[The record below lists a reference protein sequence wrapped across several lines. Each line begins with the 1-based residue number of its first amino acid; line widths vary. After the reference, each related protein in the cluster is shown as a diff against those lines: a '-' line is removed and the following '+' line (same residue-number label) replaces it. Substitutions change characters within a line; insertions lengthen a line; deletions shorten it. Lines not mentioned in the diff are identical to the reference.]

1 MKLYVIPGACSLA
14 PHIALRELNLPFDLV
29 TVDRETKR
37 TSDGEDYLTIN
48 PLGYVGSL
56 KLDDGNV
63 LSETSTILE
72 YLLDLKPQ
80 DNLGP
85 LAGTWERVRFRE
97 WLSFLS
103 CEINCTMSP
112 LFRDIPKEAKD
123 VIGARLLRR
132 FDYLDERLGHREYL
146 ASDAYS
152 LADAYLFTVLLWPPR
167 VGIDMTPWPNLLRYH
182 EHVGAREAVK
192 ASMKAEGI

>member
-112 LFRDIPKEAKD
+112 LLA
-123 VIGARLLRR
+123 A
-132 FDYLDERLGHREYL
+132 ERTETTRMVTMTQSRMFMPY
-146 ASDAYS
+146 AS
-152 LADAYLFTVLLWPPR
+152 VLP
-167 VGIDMTPWPNLLRYH
+167 VSS
-182 EHVGAREAVK
+182 E
-192 ASMKAEGI
+192 

>member
-14 PHIALRELNLPFDLV
+14 PHIALRELGLPFDLI
-29 TVDRETKR
+29 TVDRVTKR
-37 TSDGEDYLTIN
+37 TSDGDDYLAVN

-63 LSETSTILE
+63 LTETSTILE
-72 YLLDLKPQ
+72 YLADLKPHSG
-80 DNLGP
+80 LAP

-103 CEINCTMSP
+103 CELNSSMSP

-132 FDYLDERLGHREYL
+132 FDHLDERLGQQHYVVDR
-146 ASDAYS
+146 AYS

-167 VGIDMTPWPNLLRYH
+167 VGIDMAPWPNLRRYQASI
-182 EHVGAREAVK
+182 GARGAVT
-192 ASMKAEGI
+192 ASMSAEGI